1 MSELTWSDVHNMN
14 SLKGIIDFLEP
25 RKAFSLMIA
34 MDLIDDD
41 NFDKNLFLISTI
53 VGMNNI
59 YKLSQLEGI
68 KTSEFA
74 EIIYDNYA
82 SKLKDE
88 DLNVASMMYA
98 KSLDGFDIDEF
109 MKSIHKKGI
118 KNGNSI

>member
-41 NFDKNLFLISTI
+41 NFDKNLFLISTM

-59 YKLSQLEGI
+59 YKLSKLDGI

>member
-41 NFDKNLFLISTI
+41 NFDKNLFLISTM

>member
-41 NFDKNLFLISTI
+41 NFDKNLFLISTM

-59 YKLSQLEGI
+59 YKLSQLDGI

>member
-41 NFDKNLFLISTI
+41 NFDKNLFLISTM

-59 YKLSQLEGI
+59 YKLSQLDGI

-109 MKSIHKKGI
+109 MKSIKKKGI

>member
-1 MSELTWSDVHNMN
+1 MSELAWSDVHNMN
-14 SLKGIIDFLEP
+14 SLKGIIDFLDP

-41 NFDKNLFLISTI
+41 NFDKNLFLISTM